1 MDFTLSEEL
10 IDLKKDI
17 IRFATKELNEGFRER
32 EKKSQFSRDGWKKCA
47 EYGLQGMP
55 LPEKYGG
62 LEMDIL
68 SCLVAMEGLGYA
80 CKDSG
85 LLFTLNTH
93 LWTCEMP
100 ILRFGGEE
108 QKEQYLPA
116 LVRGEMIGG
125 HAMTEAGSGSDAF
138 SMRTKAEKKG
148 DRYILN
154 GTKMFITNAPIADLL
169 IVFAVTDPSK
179 GFAGISAFI
188 LEKGLPGLEFSR
200 PIEKLGLK
208 TSPIGEVIL
217 TDCEVLES
225 ALLGREGL
233 GSAIFNS
240 EMEWERSCLFA
251 THLGA
256 MERLLEDSV
265 RYARERKQFG
275 KQIGQFQGVSH
286 KLADMKMNLEVGRL
300 ILYKVA
306 VMKKEGRRAPMESA
320 IAKLFISEK
329 YVEAALSAMQIHG
342 AYGYTTEFD
351 IERHLRDSV
360 AGKIYSGS
368 SEIQRN
374 IIASMLGL

>member
-1 MDFTLSEEL
+1 MDFTLSEDLTE
-10 IDLKKDI
+10 LKKDVI
-17 IRFATKELNEGFRER
+17 QFARKKLNEGFRER
-32 EKKSQFSRDGWKKCA
+32 EKSSQFNWNGWKECA

-55 LPEKYGG
+55 LPEEYGG
-62 LEMDIL
+62 LGMDIL
-68 SCLVAMEGLGYA
+68 SCLMAMEGLGYA
-80 CKDSG
+80 CQDSG
-85 LLFTLNTH
+85 LIFALNTH

-100 ILRFGGEE
+100 ILKFGNED
-108 QKEQYLPA
+108 QKGRYLPS

-125 HAMTEAGSGSDAF
+125 HAMTEADSGSDAF
-138 SMRTKAEKKG
+138 SMRTKAEKTG
-148 DRYILN
+148 NGYLLN
-154 GTKMFITNAPIADLL
+154 GTKMFITNAPVADLL
-169 IVFAVTDPSK
+169 IIFAVTDRSK
-179 GFAGISAFI
+179 RFAGISAF
-188 LEKGLPGLEFSR
+188 LVERGTPGLEFSK

-208 TSPIGEVIL
+208 TSPLGEVIL
-217 TDCEVLES
+217 TDCEVPES
-225 ALLGREGL
+225 ALLGCVGL

-265 RYARERKQFG
+265 RYSRERKQFG
-275 KQIGQFQGVSH
+275 QQIGQFQGVSH
-286 KLADMKMNLEVGRL
+286 KIADMKMNLEVGRL
-300 ILYKVA
+300 MLYKVA
-306 VMKKEGRRAPMESA
+306 IMKKDGRRAPLESA

-329 YVEAALSAMQIHG
+329 YVEASLAAMQIHG

-360 AGKIYSGS
+360 AGTIYSGS